1 MFFYCAFWSY
11 LQPKKSR
18 KAAKKLVETNFM
30 HESAESSL
38 PLDVVGVTSA
48 LSRSSNLKQTLIV
61 SPAQTNS
68 DISSS
73 ECSSLVAGPYA
84 KRRKI
89 AAESKLTILLILPR
103 VPEET
108 ILILL
113 QQVVVRVNLR
123 SH

>member
-1 MFFYCAFWSY
+1 MYYYSAFWSY
-11 LQPKKSR
+11 LQPKKPR
-18 KAAKKLVETNFM
+18 KAAKKLVETTFI

-48 LSRSSNLKQTLIV
+48 LSRSSNLKQVLIV
-61 SPAQTNS
+61 SPPQTNS

-89 AAESKLTILLILPR
+89 AAESKLTVL
-103 VPEET
+103 
-108 ILILL
+108 
-113 QQVVVRVNLR
+113 
-123 SH
+123 